1 MAISAVFNMVST
13 AGPCCSMPLP
23 WTQAPAAPS
32 LRRVESTSR
41 QSALSKLAATV
52 DLEGAALGL
61 QMAIS
66 VVVVLFLLLFPFD
79 SHTNPALSN

>member
-1 MAISAVFNMVST
+1 
-13 AGPCCSMPLP
+13 MPLP

-66 VVVVLFLLLFPFD
+66 VVVVLFL
-79 SHTNPALSN
+79 ALVIRLEYPLSLIHI